1 MASEIDTSAEAVKL
15 EAALCRERAFNSCI
29 APTWLGLE
37 RLLLGLAAE
46 RDDYKSR
53 WDTLSSVLVGKTGAS
68 AILTAGT
75 LTAQRDAAQS
85 ALREREAEVARL
97 REAVDDAYLERN
109 RVVALLAS
117 MVPAVRCRTA
127 IEGWSDDW
135 CGCVYLTLPTGQA
148 SWHYHDSHAHLF
160 AHVPEGAA
168 VWDGHSTDEK
178 YERVA
183 QAAYHYL
190 GPLILSA
197 DHAAAVEAAVQ
208 AERDACRAE
217 AADEKRNWSPDGVAA
232 TACEA
237 IDRRIR
243 ARGPTDALAAEL
255 AKAREEWRELAVKAA
270 ECIERL
276 YTINMTP
283 APDGAAMKT
292 AAALRALA
300 QEAPSDER

>member
-1 MASEIDTSAEAVKL
+1 MSAPALKPCPFCGGTAEAIEGQATEQVWPHGAFHRVFCTSLQARQIFHRTEAEAV
-15 EAALCRERAFNSCI
+15 
-29 APTWLGLE
+29 
-37 RLLLGLAAE
+37 
-46 RDDYKSR
+46 
-53 WDTLSSVLVGKTGAS
+53 S
-68 AILTAGT
+68 AWNT
-75 LTAQRDAAQS
+75 R
-85 ALREREAEVARL
+85 
-97 REAVDDAYLERN
+97 
-109 RVVALLAS
+109 
-117 MVPAVRCRTA
+117 P
-127 IEGWSDDW
+127 
-135 CGCVYLTLPTGQA
+135 
-148 SWHYHDSHAHLF
+148 
-160 AHVPEGAA
+160 
-168 VWDGHSTDEK
+168 
-178 YERVA
+178 
-183 QAAYHYL
+183 
-190 GPLILSA
+190 

-300 QEAPSDER
+300 QEAPSDDQ

>member
-148 SWHYHDSHAHLF
+148 SWHYHDSHAPLF

-183 QAAYHYL
+183 QAA
-190 GPLILSA
+190 
-197 DHAAAVEAAVQ
+197 
-208 AERDACRAE
+208 
-217 AADEKRNWSPDGVAA
+217 
-232 TACEA
+232 
-237 IDRRIR
+237 
-243 ARGPTDALAAEL
+243 LA
-255 AKAREEWRELAVKAA
+255 
-270 ECIERL
+270 
-276 YTINMTP
+276 TP
-283 APDGAAMKT
+283 APEDAA
-292 AAALRALA
+292 
-300 QEAPSDER
+300 